1 MAKSSTYQEL
11 LQRDIRQWQS
21 LIWRY
26 RKQSSLS
33 RMEKSKHRPQPKKYP
48 RDRVM
53 RRIMKLHVEMIL
65 KSIMRVQVEESKNKS
80 IIRPSK

>member
-11 LQRDIRQWQS
+11 LKRDIRQWQS

-33 RMEKSKHRPQPKKYP
+33 RMEKSKNRPQPKKYP

-53 RRIMKLHVEMIL
+53 RRIMKLQMELVL
-65 KSIMRVQVEESKNKS
+65 KSMMQVQMEEAKKKT
-80 IIRPSK
+80 IIRPS

>member
-11 LQRDIRQWQS
+11 LQHDIRQWQA

-33 RMEKSKHRPQPKKYP
+33 RMEKYKHRPQPKKYH

-53 RRIMKLHVEMIL
+53 RRIMKIQMELAL
-65 KSIMRVQVEESKNKS
+65 RSIMQVQMDEAKKKS
-80 IIRPSK
+80 IIRPS